1 MIVTTA
7 EESFNLFR
15 PNLEAE
21 EDGAPLQGSSN
32 VKNSNYYFDSEE
44 EEADELKIVKAAKKL
59 NKERNGKTKEGKRR
73 RMEEDK

>member
-7 EESFNLFR
+7 EESFNIFR

-21 EDGAPLQGSSN
+21 EDEAPVQGPSN
-32 VKNSNYYFDSEE
+32 VNNANYYIDSEE

-59 NKERNGKTKEGKRR
+59 NK
-73 RMEEDK
+73 